1 MLSWFVVIVNILDNK
16 GLNRIK
22 SKEVGDDQ
30 HGTARWT
37 SPSEISRTF
46 SFLPFEPQAW
56 RNGENLPTVQGT
68 IVACRGGKHTTAFID
83 TGDVHTLMIGAT
95 SVGKT
100 AYFLYPNI
108 EFACA
113 SGMSFLL
120 TDTKGDIAR
129 NYAGIAR
136 KRYGYDVSIKELY
149 TNIDPTHTNLKK

>member
-1 MLSWFVVIVNILDNK
+1 
-16 GLNRIK
+16 
-22 SKEVGDDQ
+22 
-30 HGTARWT
+30 
-37 SPSEISRTF
+37 
-46 SFLPFEPQAW
+46 
-56 RNGENLPTVQGT
+56 
-68 IVACRGGKHTTAFID
+68 
-83 TGDVHTLMIGAT
+83 MIGAT